1 MSPRLETS
9 PSLPN
14 QCVLILSQIQDLEV
28 LLNVMAQTNDCS
40 HQSYNHYR
48 IHSQQQY
55 LHHPNHTHT
64 NQNPVHWYCFWVRV
78 EPLSKLLWVHHLHQ
92 DCGWLS
98 PAVGWHFCLLLIS
111 FCLAH
116 AGSVGLSVCFIL
128 NLFMWDQSCGIT
140 EEYCYL

>member
-9 PSLPN
+9 PSQPN

-40 HQSYNHYR
+40 HQSYSHYR

-64 NQNPVHWYCFWVRV
+64 NHV
-78 EPLSKLLWVHHLHQ
+78 EHINTNS
-92 DCGWLS
+92 D
-98 PAVGWHFCLLLIS
+98 
-111 FCLAH
+111 
-116 AGSVGLSVCFIL
+116 
-128 NLFMWDQSCGIT
+128 T
-140 EEYCYL
+140 EDEDAPELV